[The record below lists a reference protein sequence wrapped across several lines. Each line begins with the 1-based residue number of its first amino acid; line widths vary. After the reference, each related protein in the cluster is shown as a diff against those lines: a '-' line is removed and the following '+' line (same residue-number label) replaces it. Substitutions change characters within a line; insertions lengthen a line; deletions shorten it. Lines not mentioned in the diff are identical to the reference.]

1 MDIVSIVVP
10 VYNVEKFLK
19 ECLDSI
25 CTQTYTN
32 LEIILIDDGSTDSSG
47 KICDDYA
54 KLDKRIKIFHNKNY
68 GVSYSR
74 NLGIK
79 EANGKYIVFIDSD
92 DVIESNYIEIS
103 VEMIKKDNSDIVI
116 VAHDII
122 DELLNKKEYLT
133 LPDTSILTGKFKD
146 DYYYLA
152 NYLITPWGKLYKLD
166 IIKYF
171 SIYFP
176 EDFVVS
182 EDRIFN
188 YMYFKFINKYTFI
201 NKLLY
206 HYFRRGNISLS
217 KNMTQET
224 FIANVKRL
232 EIQKNFFWNFGI
244 KNKEKIL
251 INDIIYLLKAYIPV
265 EKENKYNFYKKRVKL
280 INKILK
286 NEYEVM
292 NKKIKNKKVKI
303 LIYLLKN
310 NYIFPIYVYNKIK
323 RIINKN
329 G

>member
-122 DELLNKKEYLT
+122 DELLNKKECLT
-133 LPDTSILTGKFKD
+133 LPNTSNLTGIFKD
-146 DYYYLA
+146 DYYYLS

-232 EIQKNFFWNFGI
+232 EIQKNFFRDLDI

-251 INDIIYLLKAYIPV
+251 INDVIYLLKAYMPV
-265 EKENKYNFYKKRVKL
+265 EKKNKYNFYKKRVEL
-280 INKILK
+280 INKILE
-286 NEYEVM
+286 NEYEVI
-292 NKKIKNKKVKI
+292 NKKIKNKKIKI

-310 NYIFPIYVYNKIK
+310 NYVFPIYMYNKLMK
-323 RIINKN
+323 FLYKK
-329 G
+329 